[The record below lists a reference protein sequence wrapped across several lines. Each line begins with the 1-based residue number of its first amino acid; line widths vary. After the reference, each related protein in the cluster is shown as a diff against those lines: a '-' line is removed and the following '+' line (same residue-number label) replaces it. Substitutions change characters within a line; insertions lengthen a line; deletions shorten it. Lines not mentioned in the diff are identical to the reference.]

1 MKRNLIRP
9 NCALAFVAASLIVPM
24 TTVHSIQ
31 AVNWPVIL
39 KQTESEEET
48 EIPPSIT
55 LKPAD
60 SGSLKG
66 RKFNIYSIFDVTTG
80 TGGAFNYTFTTNEKT
95 KLAIQR
101 AVYKSKFSTI
111 KDETEIAQGAKEI
124 TIAQALEY
132 IGGLQEGEQA
142 GSMTSQ
148 SGSFRRFSEL
158 LREELVDAGVDPD
171 LVYTGQG
178 TETEQITGLNKGYYL
193 IDEVTATAPEN
204 TGKSLCMVLT
214 VEGAETVEVKGVYPT
229 LEKKIQENDNKIGW
243 NDIGDFEIGQ
253 EIPYRYQTTIPNI
266 SGYETYQLIFHDEM
280 NAALAFQSKTVSV
293 KITDTDDEGQPTDGY
308 LLKPEEYSVVT
319 KTKDSDD
326 TDSFKIQISDIK
338 GIIDREFYGAAP
350 GARKDHLYGQTVEI
364 TYNAKLTEA
373 AAVDPGRPGFE
384 NKVRLEYSNNP
395 DSNGKGD
402 TGTTPWDTVVAFTFK
417 VDATKYAEPETA
429 DSQLTKKL
437 ANAKF
442 RLFRDEKCT
451 SEIMLKKNGNL
462 NEYIVQADLTEGGT
476 DLVTDSEGSI
486 KIIGLDQGTYYLK
499 ETEAPDGYHAPL
511 TPLTLTITA
520 AYPDNR
526 KEYSYAAGQGNTDAV
541 LKNLAATVSYTE
553 SYNGQSHAA
562 TYETNSPDDVDLG
575 DGSVKFPVINRTG
588 KELPLT
594 GSNTAWISLATG
606 SVLVLG
612 GIGLQKRKKN

>member
-24 TTVHSIQ
+24 TTLQSIQ
-31 AVNWPVIL
+31 AVNRPVIL
-39 KQTESEEET
+39 KQTEQQEET
-48 EIPPSIT
+48 NTTYTIT
-55 LKPAD
+55 LNPEK
-60 SGSLKG
+60 SGSLAG
-66 RKFNIYSIFDVTTG
+66 RIFNVYSIFDVTTG
-80 TGGAFNYTFTTNEKT
+80 TGGAFNYTFTDNAAT
-95 KLAIQR
+95 KQAVQR
-101 AVYKSKFSTI
+101 AVYKSKHPTAEDESTI
-111 KDETEIAQGAKEI
+111 AQEAETI
-124 TIAQALEY
+124 TIAQALDH

-142 GSMTSQ
+142 GSMTSR
-148 SGSFRRFSEL
+148 SGSMREFSEL
-158 LREELVDAGVDPD
+158 LRGELVAAGVEPGP
-171 LVYTGQG
+171 VYTGQG
-178 TETEQITGLNKGYYL
+178 TETEQITGLKKGYYL

-214 VEGAETVEVKGVYPT
+214 VDGDETIDVKGVYPT
-229 LEKKIQENDNKIGW
+229 VEKDIQENDTTVGW

-266 SGYETYQLIFHDEM
+266 SGYDTYQLIFHDDM
-280 NAALAFQSKTVSV
+280 DPALAFQSGTVSIKV
-293 KITDTDDEGQPTDGY
+293 TGTNDAKQTKEYKLTAAD
-308 LLKPEEYSVVT
+308 YSVIAEGE
-319 KTKDSDD
+319 SLAAE
-326 TDSFKIQISDIK
+326 DSFQIQITDIK
-338 GIIDREFYGAAP
+338 GIIDREIYKTAP
-350 GARKDHLYGQTVEI
+350 DSVQDHLYGQTVEI
-364 TYNAKLTEA
+364 TYKAKLTEA
-373 AAVDPGRPGFE
+373 AATDPGRPGFE
-384 NKVRLEYSNNP
+384 NQVRLEYSNNP

-520 AYPDNR
+520 TYPDNR
-526 KEYSYAAGQGNTDAV
+526 KEYSYAAGQGNTDTV

-612 GIGLQKRKKN
+612 GIGLQKKKKN